1 MLAGELFSLLREVM
15 AGRDRLEGALRDAQR
30 ALVLAR
36 AFQGDAALESL
47 GDAGAREVP
56 VQIDDRRVW
65 GVPVHRISAPR
76 LARAAEGRGASP
88 LSWGLA
94 AADAALRHEE
104 ALELLLTIASRE
116 LHLARLGDEIRDT
129 SRRINALEQIVVPRL
144 GAEARRIAL
153 ALEERAREEAVRLKA
168 FKRRG

>member
-1 MLAGELFSLLREVM
+1 MLAGELFALLREVM
-15 AGRDRLEGALRDAQR
+15 AGRDRLDGALREARR

-36 AFQGDAALESL
+36 AFHGDAALQSL

-56 VQIDDRRVW
+56 IQIEDRRVW

-76 LARAAEGRGASP
+76 LVRPAEGRGASP
-88 LSWGLA
+88 SSWGLA

-104 ALELLLTIASRE
+104 ALELLLAIASRE

-129 SRRINALEQIVVPRL
+129 SRRINALEQIVAPTL
-144 GAEARRIAL
+144 ATAARRTAL

-168 FKRRG
+168 FKRRR